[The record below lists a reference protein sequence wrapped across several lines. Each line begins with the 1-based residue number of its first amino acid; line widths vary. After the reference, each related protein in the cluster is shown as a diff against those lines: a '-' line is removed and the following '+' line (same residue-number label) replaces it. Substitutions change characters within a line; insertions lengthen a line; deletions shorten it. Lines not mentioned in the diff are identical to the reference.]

1 LKPLVGVGGFESI
14 HPFEDGNGR
23 VGRAIVDMA
32 LAQGAQIPYRLH
44 GISSEMRRQQRAYY
58 AALNAAQC
66 GDGDVSGWRGRAP
79 RSTDAR

>member
-58 AALNAAQC
+58 AVLNAGAM
-66 GDGDVSGWRGRAP
+66 WRW
-79 RSTDAR
+79 